1 MSPTGMVAVIT
12 IMLAL
17 IVKGAL
23 EAAFKPLFDGSQTW
37 SEMVG
42 LPLAQ
47 LLVFFLLILRFYLGA
62 LRFGATEPKRVDFL
76 VRSFNFVFAF
86 AVFCAFYVIALSV
99 TKPEFFYVGII
110 VLHAV
115 DAAWFGILFGLSHL
129 KFVDVPELEDNELLI
144 GPVRRIMVTY
154 FFFSIITIA
163 VGIFIFPLDPSA
175 TRAHWLFLLFLVAIT
190 GIDFWAVFEYYFEF
204 EKWCATRCKK
214 SIQARPT

>member
-23 EAAFKPLFDGSQTW
+23 DAAFKTLFDGSQTW

-47 LLVFFLLILRFYLGA
+47 LLVFFLLRFYLGA
-62 LRFGATEPKRVDFL
+62 LLFGATEPKRVDFL

-99 TKPEFFYVGII
+99 TKP
-110 VLHAV
+110 
-115 DAAWFGILFGLSHL
+115 
-129 KFVDVPELEDNELLI
+129 
-144 GPVRRIMVTY
+144 
-154 FFFSIITIA
+154 
-163 VGIFIFPLDPSA
+163 
-175 TRAHWLFLLFLVAIT
+175 
-190 GIDFWAVFEYYFEF
+190 
-204 EKWCATRCKK
+204 
-214 SIQARPT
+214 